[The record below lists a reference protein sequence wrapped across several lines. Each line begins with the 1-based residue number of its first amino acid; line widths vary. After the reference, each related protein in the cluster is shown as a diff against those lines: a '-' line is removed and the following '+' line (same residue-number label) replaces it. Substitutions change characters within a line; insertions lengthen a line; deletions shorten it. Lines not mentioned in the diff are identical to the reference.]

1 MKKVKGFKMRSICR
15 EHVVLPE
22 DGSLVNFNK
31 IISFNSSAAYLWEA
45 VGDEEF
51 SEEKLRDLLLEH
63 YEIDE
68 QTASTDAANIA
79 RSWKEVGIV
88 SE

>member
-1 MKKVKGFKMRSICR
+1 MRSLGK
-15 EHVVLPE
+15 EHIVLPE

-31 IISFNSSAAYLWEA
+31 MVSFNSSAAYLWEA

-51 SEEKLRDLLLEH
+51 TVEKLKDLLVEQ
-63 YEIDE
+63 YGIDG
-68 QTASTDAANIA
+68 QVAAADAASIA
-79 RSWKEVGIV
+79 RSWMEVGII